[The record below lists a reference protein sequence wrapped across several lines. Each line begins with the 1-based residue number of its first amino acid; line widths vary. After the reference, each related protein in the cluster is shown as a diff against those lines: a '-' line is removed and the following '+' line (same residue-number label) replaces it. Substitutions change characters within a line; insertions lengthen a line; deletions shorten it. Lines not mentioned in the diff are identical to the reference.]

1 MHSKAYHIFTHKDL
15 DGAVSLLTFIWSHP
29 NSIISYEEITNLE
42 IVKIKQ
48 FIKKTINPPN
58 IVILDLAIREEF
70 IADLDHSFIT
80 IIDHHERSIPLIN
93 KFKNAKIYFKN
104 VTSNSLLVRKLYQD
118 ICPPFSE
125 NQKKLILYAD
135 DYDCLK
141 LKHEHSY
148 DLNIIFWNQFKNNF
162 SNFINKYKN
171 GFLDFDENQKKLLFD
186 VKQKIKNEE
195 KKLKLFKGDLK
206 IDLENKR
213 IIAVSINENNPLL
226 IDYLI
231 SKYDYDLFIIIN
243 IKNEKVKI
251 RQKIN
256 DNPINLK
263 KFCEKYCDGDAT
275 TFLGIGKITP
285 LFLELTKNFIPL

>member
-1 MHSKAYHIFTHKDL
+1 VHSKAYHIFTHKDL

-70 IADLDHSFIT
+70 ISDLDHNFIT
-80 IIDHHERSIPLIN
+80 IIDHHERSIPLIS

-118 ICPPFSE
+118 ICPPLSE

-195 KKLKLFKGDLK
+195 KNLKIFKGDLK
-206 IDLENKR
+206 IDLENKK
-213 IIAVSINENNPLL
+213 ILAVSINENNPLL

-231 SKYDYDLFIIIN
+231 YKYDYDLFIIIN